1 MKKVVV
7 ASLALLLISTAA
19 WADKPIMMKI
29 KPHPPAC
36 MTPELLDQCLKA
48 IKDNDENTGESLLKA
63 GCIMLTPDV
72 QEVELLTAQTDK
84 LEIKVT
90 KGDAYLTMWIPMAY
104 AVD

>member
-1 MKKVVV
+1 MKKIVV

-36 MTPELLDQCLKA
+36 MTAELLTQFLKA
-48 IKDNDENTGESLLKA
+48 IKDNDQTTGEALLKA
-63 GCIMLTPDV
+63 GCIMLTPDI
-72 QEVELLTAQTDK
+72 QEVELLTVTNDG

-90 KGDAYLTMWIPMAY
+90 KGDTSLTMWIPMQY
-104 AVD
+104 AAD